1 MMSGLKDFYDD
12 HSVQHDE
19 QTSKLYQSIALNIA
33 KEFEDFHQSSAAEV
47 AIPEPHHPGL
57 TEHGTLI
64 EFCYS

>member
-1 MMSGLKDFYDD
+1 MITL
-12 HSVQHDE
+12 QHDE

-33 KEFEDFHQSSAAEV
+33 KEFEDFHQSSAAEL